1 LIKDVLNIIKWDAD
15 SPNGELFLKLMLMD
29 VLLNKPF
36 MKTLGDLPDML
47 LFAKKMVLFLLLN
60 LKSYLM
66 ETTASMSLK
75 PSLKELT
82 KLSSKLWEIIKFS

>member
-1 LIKDVLNIIKWDAD
+1 MLNITKWDVD

-29 VLLNKPF
+29 VHLNKPF

-47 LFAKKMVLFLLLN
+47 LFVKKMVLFLLLN

-75 PSLKELT
+75 PSPKELT